1 MLKSNM
7 VFFLLK
13 KKEAKSLQ
21 IFPPNY
27 LLVFFFF
34 LTSHYLSNRF
44 FHSHA
49 TQYNLISLLRVLYCI
64 SNRNIQRLFLFFQS
78 YGVNLIVSKIS
89 LYLWDLEFKTSFTS
103 ILEPP
108 YGIPSC
114 NNLVSIE
121 QGLQILERI
130 IKYSKRSRHSH
141 L

>member
-13 KKEAKSLQ
+13 KKSQKPSN
-21 IFPPNY
+21 FPTQ
-27 LLVFFFF
+27 LFISIFFF

-114 NNLVSIE
+114 NNLVSIG